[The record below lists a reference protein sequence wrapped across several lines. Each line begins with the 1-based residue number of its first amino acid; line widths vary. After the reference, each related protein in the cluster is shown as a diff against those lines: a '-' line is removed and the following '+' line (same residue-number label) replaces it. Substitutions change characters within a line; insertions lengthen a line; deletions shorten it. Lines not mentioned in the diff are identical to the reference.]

1 MRISAGAL
9 RKMLY
14 GSVGIKRKTVT
25 ATLISTLLASA
36 LAGALLVNLATANPM
51 GIYQNIPSPSVT
63 IQLPE
68 SKMYNTRRVPVFI
81 TVETAQV
88 YAKWLVS
95 EHRSYILDGR
105 YFASLPRQLSEGTHK
120 LRIRVDLV
128 YVLRLWGYSNTIEVS
143 GRSNEVVFTVNAAAP
158 RVSVLEPKPAE
169 TYHTTKIQL
178 NFSVS
183 EPTNWLSYSLDDQ
196 APVTITRNTTLYG
209 IPDGTHTITVHAEDT
224 TGSTGTS
231 KPITF
236 KVETQQATQPTEPQ
250 AETSPV
256 FSATVVV
263 ASVAIVTLGFVAYFA
278 RVKRRKNKT

>member
-1 MRISAGAL
+1 M
-9 RKMLY
+9 
-14 GSVGIKRKTVT
+14 KRVY
-25 ATLISTLLASA
+25 AVVFVLTLLFLA
-36 LAGALLVNLATANPM
+36 LAGALLVNFAAANATPYLPPA
-51 GIYQNIPSPSVT
+51 SVT

-68 SKMYNTRRVPVFI
+68 SKMYSSSKVPVAF
-81 TVETAQV
+81 TVETEPD
-88 YAKWLVS
+88 YSKWLS
-95 EHRSYILDGR
+95 NQYCTYILDDR
-105 YFASLPRQLSEGTHK
+105 RLQSWPTQLSEGTHR
-120 LRIRVDLV
+120 LRIGVHLT
-128 YVLRLWGYSNTIEVS
+128 YNLGPLWGIVETS
-143 GRSNEVVFTVNAAAP
+143 GISNEVVFTVNAAAP